1 MAEAER
7 TTKILEQAMLA
18 LRNLDLTGREGPLLA
33 DSTLLSGCIGSVSAG
48 REWQKTAVDSTGTD
62 LIQTSFYLPGREEKK
77 WQNCQ
82 SLT

>member
-48 REWQKTAVDSTGTD
+48 RERQKTADCVEKVD
-62 LIQTSFYLPGREEKK
+62 PAK
-77 WQNCQ
+77 WAMH
-82 SLT
+82 